1 MAPNSNAAH
10 CGSGR
15 VGSTEGGMLVAGGKF
30 LMGVVTPHG
39 SGGWGYLAHV
49 LLPQLSLILN
59 VQLRSGQAT
68 NALLSDVK
76 QAIKKVSKGIEPFD
90 QNIILVTLLS
100 SFQPSS
106 SHAGLNVVFPTLYRK
121 KISPLPP
128 ARGNW

>member
-76 QAIKKVSKGIEPFD
+76 QAIKRCQKESSPLIR
-90 QNIILVTLLS
+90 ISSSSLS
-100 SFQPSS
+100 S
-106 SHAGLNVVFPTLYRK
+106 
-121 KISPLPP
+121 PLFSRRRRMQ
-128 ARGNW
+128 A